1 MDARTLRI
9 KTEVLDYL
17 SGTFLSRGYL
27 WMLPKI
33 LSPITDPLWPDPAEQ
48 KIEPLEVEVRTYGIK
63 LRLTHSMIL
72 HKQVAVSKFDRIFVL
87 SPNVRIEAREP
98 DGWHAFEFTQF
109 DFEARGLKMEDVMKT
124 LEDVVKGLTKR
135 LCEGGLVSCDEYG
148 DILKGSFPVYDYT
161 KLEEEGIER
170 LTTEEKRPFFVVN
183 IPREFYDYYD
193 EGKGRW
199 HNYDLYVPGYGEVAS
214 GGEREWEYEKI
225 MQKIMEGGLKPESFA
240 RYLKIVESGEIKP
253 SAGAGLGVERLVT
266 FFAGLNDIADAQ
278 VFPRIPYR
286 NVEL

>member
-9 KTEVLDYL
+9 KTEVLGYL
-17 SGTFLSRGYL
+17 SGTFLSKGYL
-27 WMLPKI
+27 WMLPKV

-48 KIEPLEVEVRTYGIK
+48 KTEPLEVEVRTYGLR

-72 HKQVAVSKFDRIFVL
+72 HKQAAVSRFGRIFVL
-87 SPNVRIEAREP
+87 SPNVRIEARKP

-109 DFEARGLKMEDVMKT
+109 DFEARDLRMKDVMET
-124 LEDVVKGLTKR
+124 LEEVIRGLARR
-135 LCEGGLVSCDEYG
+135 LCEGGLVSCEEYG
-148 DILKGSFPVYDYT
+148 GILKGDFPVYDYADLGEEGVDRLT
-161 KLEEEGIER
+161 QEEE
-170 LTTEEKRPFFVVN
+170 RPFFVVN

-193 EGKGRW
+193 EETGEW

-225 MQKIMEGGLKPESFA
+225 TRKILKGGLKVENFVP
-240 RYLKIVESGEIKP
+240 YLRMVKNGEIMP
-253 SAGAGLGVERLVT
+253 SAGAGLGIERLVT
-266 FFAGLNDIADAQ
+266 FFSGLADIAEAQ

-286 NVEL
+286 EVEL